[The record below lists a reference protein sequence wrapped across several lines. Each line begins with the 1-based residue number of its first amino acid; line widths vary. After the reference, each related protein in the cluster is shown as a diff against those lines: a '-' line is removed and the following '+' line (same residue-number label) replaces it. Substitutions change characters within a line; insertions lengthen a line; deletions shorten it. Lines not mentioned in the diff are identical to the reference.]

1 MIPFL
6 FQIFIY
12 HKILFHDVGSRFPY
26 SGRRYDILK
35 KKLEEGFEW

>member
-6 FQIFIY
+6 IQIFIY
-12 HKILFHDVGSRFPY
+12 HKILFHVVGSRFPF
-26 SGRRYDILK
+26 SGRRYDLK